1 MRKRVFFIFLSLFL
15 ILSCSE
21 RKELV
26 GPGRLGVRAEK
37 AMVVSAHP
45 LATKVGLDV
54 LKNGGNAIDAA
65 VAVQFALAV
74 VHPSAGNIGGGGFIV
89 YRTRDGKYFTLDY
102 REKAPAAAHRD
113 MYLDENGKADSG
125 KSRQGHLAAGV
136 PGSVYGMVMAHEKF
150 GEMPWRSLVE
160 PSVKLAR
167 DGFPLTEKEADGLN
181 WVTEQIRQYST
192 VMPSNLEREEW
203 HEGDTISWPG
213 LAVTLERI
221 AEEGAEGFYKGKT
234 AKLIVEEMRRGGGLI
249 TYEDLANY
257 RAVWREPVVFDYKDY
272 KMISMGPPSS
282 GGVAIG
288 QLFGMVSHFPVGEWG
303 VNDVRTIH
311 VMAECEKLVFADRAE
326 YLGDPDFIEV
336 PVFKLL
342 DPEYLALRTALISL
356 DKARQTTEISAGQFI
371 EEHEETTHFSIVDAE
386 GNAVSCTTT
395 LNGSYGNYVVVGGAG
410 FLLNNEMDD
419 FSSKPGV
426 PNMYGLIGGEANA
439 IEPGKRM
446 LSSMTP
452 TIVEKNGK
460 LFMVTGTPGGSTII
474 TSVFQNI
481 LNVIEFGMNMQGAVD
496 FKRFHH
502 QWRPD
507 YIQYEKGRFDRALRK
522 KLKKLGHSLKKR
534 DAIGR
539 VDAILVREDGSLEG
553 GADPRGDDTAMGF

>member
-1 MRKRVFFIFLSLFL
+1 MIKRAFFIFLSLWL
-15 ILSCSE
+15 IISCTE
-21 RKELV
+21 KNETI
-26 GPGRLGVRAEK
+26 GPGRLGVTAK
-37 AMVVSAHP
+37 NAMVVSAHP
-45 LATKVGLDV
+45 LATKAGLKV

-89 YRTRDGKYFTLDY
+89 YRTYDRKYFTLDY
-102 REKAPAAAHRD
+102 REKASEAASRD
-113 MYLDENGKADSG
+113 MYLDENGEADTE
-125 KSRQGHLAAGV
+125 KSRNGHLAAGV
-136 PGSVYGMVMAHEKF
+136 PGSVYGMAVAHEKF
-150 GEMPWRSLVE
+150 GKMSWKSLIA

-167 DGFPLTEKEADGLN
+167 EGFPLTEKEAEGLN
-181 WVTEQIRQYST
+181 RAMEKIRKYST
-192 VMPSNLEREEW
+192 VMPSNLERDEW
-203 HEGDTISWPG
+203 HEGDTISWPE
-213 LAVTLERI
+213 LAMTLERI
-221 AEEGAEGFYKGKT
+221 AEKGVDGFYKGET

-257 RAVWREPVVFDYKDY
+257 RAVWREPVVFNYKDY

-288 QLFGMVSHFPVGEWG
+288 QLFGMIGRFPIKEWG

-311 VMAECEKLVFADRAE
+311 VMAECERLVFADRAE
-326 YLGDPDFIEV
+326 YLGDPDFVQV
-336 PVFKLL
+336 PVDELL
-342 DPEYLALRTALISL
+342 DPDYLSQRAMLISMKRAL
-356 DKARQTTEISAGQFI
+356 SADEISAGLPMP
-371 EEHEETTHFSIVDAE
+371 EHEQTTHFSIVDAE

-395 LNGSYGNYVVVGGAG
+395 LNGSYGSYVVVGGAG

-419 FSSKPGV
+419 FSSKPGT

-439 IEPGKRM
+439 IAPGKRM

-452 TIVEKNGK
+452 TIVEKNGR

-481 LNVIEFGMNMQGAVD
+481 LNVIAFGMNMQGAVD
-496 FKRFHH
+496 FRRFHH
-502 QWRPD
+502 QWLPD
-507 YIQYEKGRFDRALRK
+507 YIQYEEGRFDKQLMNQ
-522 KLKKLGHSLKKR
+522 LMDLGHNLKER
-534 DAIGR
+534 GAIGR

-553 GADPRGDDTAMGF
+553 GADSRGDETAMGY